1 MNKVRS
7 FFGRLFSGCYGIDDL
22 GRLNLWMIA
31 LFCLLQCVGYVAG
44 SMFLVWFSRAIYI
57 ILAAIFFFRLLSK
70 NAVRRRSENNKYLKL
85 VRKIKDGAVLLK
97 NRIRDRRTHVYRKC
111 PECAATLRL
120 KRIKGVHRAACPRCG
135 HSFEVIVK

>member
-7 FFGRLFSGCYGIDDL
+7 FFGRLFSGCYGIDDI

-44 SMFLVWFSRAIYI
+44 SMFLVWFSRAVYI
-57 ILAAIFFFRLLSK
+57 ILAAVFFFRLLSK

-97 NRIRDRRTHVYRKC
+97 NRPSWLQIAGIVTTRVGMVTC
-111 PECAATLRL
+111 IAAAGMTSSLSVPGY
-120 KRIKGVHRAACPRCG
+120 I
-135 HSFEVIVK
+135 